1 MKKSYKKT
9 CGRYQNLS
17 KEEKQE
23 KQQNG
28 CELYKNLLEDK
39 KMNWLSIEKKY
50 KMRKKCFVVV
60 IRKYFNLEKCTSL

>member
-9 CGRYQNLS
+9 CGRYKNLS
-17 KEEKQE
+17 KEEKQK

-39 KMNWLSIEKKY
+39 KNELVEY
-50 KMRKKCFVVV
+50 RKK
-60 IRKYFNLEKCTSL
+60 I